1 MISIGNLGIW
11 PSRLER
17 ETNKATPI
25 TCFFLK
31 KNKATPGT
39 KEGLGSGLF

>member
-25 TCFFLK
+25 TCFL
-31 KNKATPGT
+31 KNKATLGT